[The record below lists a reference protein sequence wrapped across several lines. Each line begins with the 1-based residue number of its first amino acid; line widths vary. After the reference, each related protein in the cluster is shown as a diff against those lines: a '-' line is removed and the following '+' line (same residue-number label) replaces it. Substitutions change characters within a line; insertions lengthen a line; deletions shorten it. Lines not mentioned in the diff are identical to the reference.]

1 MSPCLSICTLDEAA
15 VCMGCLRTLDE
26 IRNWAKLSG
35 TEQWALVA
43 ELKLRFGPLFK
54 QSGGLFWDN
63 LIQAAVSRLNDTKTT
78 P

>member
-1 MSPCLSICTLDEAA
+1 MTRSTRPMSPCLSICTLDEAA

-43 ELKLRFGPLFK
+43 ELKLR
-54 QSGGLFWDN
+54 
-63 LIQAAVSRLNDTKTT
+63 QAGRKTNEF
-78 P
+78 